1 MRIRRIICP
10 YGVRGKYNERQEY
23 TPSAHGGRL
32 VSLKE
37 VSTAYQTKKKERVNR
52 HRNVTDIRLITVE
65 AGKKYDLGRLFVDI
79 GGTLA
84 QQESW

>member
-10 YGVRGKYNERQEY
+10 CGVRGKYNERQEY

-37 VSTAYQTKKKERVNR
+37 VSTAYQTKKKERVNSL
-52 HRNVTDIRLITVE
+52 RNDTKANSVSGLRRPENMEWIR
-65 AGKKYDLGRLFVDI
+65 F
-79 GGTLA
+79 
-84 QQESW
+84 